1 MHVFLKIYNFQ
12 EVLCHKAISTTPV
25 LSPNSSMKLISTP
38 YAFVHA
44 MYSNTKA
51 WLNSDVL
58 FQGKT
63 GENICRL
70 MEAIWHTQT
79 WSQAS

>member
-1 MHVFLKIYNFQ
+1 MLPQ
-12 EVLCHKAISTTPV
+12 KAISTTLV
-25 LSPNSSMKLISTP
+25 LSLDSYMKLISTA

-44 MYSNTKA
+44 TYSNTKA

-63 GENICRL
+63 EENICLL
-70 MEAIWHTQT
+70 MEAIWYNQT
-79 WSQAS
+79 